1 MFELAYTEWK
11 QKSQKFELRN
21 NPFIDGKFI
30 NAHSGKTYQMYD
42 PVTENLLASVASCDR
57 YDVNRAIQS
66 ARRVYKSTDWL
77 EMPFI
82 KRKAILN
89 ALIELIVDNKEE
101 LALLETLDMGKQ
113 AVDTLHLDRMSASAI
128 LRWYAKGGQQ
138 NYAELAFPENMETL
152 YEDQSSIGV
161 VGVIIPCNFPLHQVL
176 YNIFPLLLAG
186 NSIVIKPPIESP
198 HGVLRVAELTSLA
211 GLPNGV
217 LNVLPGFTH
226 KTAKALTFHNDI
238 DKLFVYLPWGSKVCT
253 INFSSLLKRTRQR
266 LSDMLKSFFR
276 S

>member
-11 QKSQKFELRN
+11 QKSRKYELRN
-21 NPFIDGKFI
+21 NPFIDGEFI
-30 NAHSGKTYQMYD
+30 NAYSGQTYKMFD
-42 PVTENLLASVASCDR
+42 PVSKYLLASVASCDH
-57 YDVNRAIQS
+57 YDVNRAMQS
-66 ARRVYKSTDWL
+66 ARRVYKSTDWV

-128 LRWYAKGGQQ
+128 LRWYAKGGQE
-138 NYAELAFPENMETL
+138 NYKSLAFPKNMDAL
-152 YEDQSSIGV
+152 YETQSSIGV
-161 VGVIIPCNFPLHQVL
+161 VGVIIPCNFSLHQIL
-176 YNIFPLLLAG
+176 CNIFPLLMAG
-186 NSIVIKPPIESP
+186 NSLVIKPPIKSP
-198 HGVLRVAELTSLA
+198 HAALRVAELTALA
-211 GLPNGV
+211 GLPKGV

-226 KTAKALTFHNDI
+226 KTAKALVFHNDI
-238 DKLFVYLPWGSKVCT
+238 DKLFVYLPWGSNVCS
-253 INFSSLLKRTRQR
+253 INFANPLKRTRQR
-266 LSDMLKSFFR
+266 LSDMMKSIF